1 MTLEPFGILQFLQS
15 LLPQT
20 PKTDDEPPSQTEEPT
35 SQKSEQSA
43 KEQSPAVEENRATDA
58 ILQYMEEHDKRA
70 RKLKK

>member
-20 PKTDDEPPSQTEEPT
+20 QKTDDEPPSQTEELPN
-35 SQKSEQSA
+35 QKSEQSA
-43 KEQSPAVEENRATDA
+43 KEQSPVVEENRATDA